1 MTIKYTTQAKCIQ
14 MSEKE
19 VSIMVKTDK
28 IKELIELNKGIIT
41 TKIIDDNKIHR
52 QYLKKL
58 VDEGYLIK
66 VSRGLY
72 VRPDKDISEFYIM
85 GEQYKSGIFSHN
97 TALYFYDLTDRTPFQ
112 LDMTFPSNVRI
123 SNDMIDSHYI
133 NKDKHEIGATTKEL
147 EDGTTIRLY
156 NMERTICDII
166 RDRNKIDSQIF
177 NTALKEY
184 MKRNDKNLNLLY
196 EYAKKFNILNILKIY
211 LEVLG

>member
-1 MTIKYTTQAKCIQ
+1 
-14 MSEKE
+14 
-19 VSIMVKTDK
+19 MVRTDK
-28 IKELIELNKGIIT
+28 IKQLIEQNNGIIT
-41 TKIIDDNKIHR
+41 TKIIDENNIHR
-52 QYLKKL
+52 QYLKNL

-72 VRPDKDISEFYIM
+72 VRPDKDINEYYIM
-85 GEQYKSGIFSHN
+85 GEQYKTGIFSHN

-123 SNDMIDSHYI
+123 SNDMINSHYI
-133 NKDKHEIGATTKEL
+133 SKDKFEMGITTKEL

-156 NMERTICDII
+156 DMERTICDII

-184 MKRNDKNLNLLY
+184 MNRKDKNLNLLY
-196 EYAKKFNILNILKIY
+196 EYAKQFNILKILKMY

>member
-1 MTIKYTTQAKCIQ
+1 
-14 MSEKE
+14 
-19 VSIMVKTDK
+19 MVKTDK
-28 IKELIELNKGIIT
+28 IKEIIELNNGILT
-41 TKIIDDNKIHR
+41 TKIVDENNIHR
-52 QYLKKL
+52 QYIKQL
-58 VDEGYLIK
+58 VDEGYIIK

-72 VRPDKDISEFYIM
+72 VKPDKDINEFYII
-85 GEQYKSGIFSHN
+85 GQQYKSGIFSHN
-97 TALYFYDLTDRTPFQ
+97 TALYFYDLTDRTPFE

-123 SNDMIDSHYI
+123 SNELVNSHYI
-133 NKDKHEIGATTKEL
+133 NREKFEIGLITKEL

-196 EYAKKFNILNILKIY
+196 EYAKKFNILRILKTY
-211 LEVLG
+211 LEVM

>member
-1 MTIKYTTQAKCIQ
+1 MN
-14 MSEKE
+14 
-19 VSIMVKTDK
+19 KTEILK
-28 IKELIELNKGIIT
+28 KMIEDNNGVIT
-41 TKIIDDNKIHR
+41 TKMLEEKNIHR

-58 VDEGYLIK
+58 VDEGYIEN
-66 VSRGLY
+66 VARGVY
-72 VRPDKDISEFYIM
+72 MVPGKHISEYYTV

-97 TALYFYDLTDRTPFQ
+97 TALYLYDMTDRTPFE

-123 SNDMIDSHYI
+123 SNFMVKAHYVS
-133 NKDKHEIGATTKEL
+133 KDKFELGLTTKIMW
-147 EDGTTIRLY
+147 DGTIIRVY

-184 MKRNDKNLNLLY
+184 MKRKDKNLNLLY
-196 EYAKKFNILNILKIY
+196 EYAKEFKILKILKVY

>member
-1 MTIKYTTQAKCIQ
+1 
-14 MSEKE
+14 
-19 VSIMVKTDK
+19 MVKTDK
-28 IKELIELNKGIIT
+28 IKELIELNNGIIT

-52 QYLKKL
+52 QYLKNL

-177 NTALKEY
+177 NTSLKEY

-196 EYAKKFNILNILKIY
+196 EYAKQFNILKILKMY

>member
-1 MTIKYTTQAKCIQ
+1 MA
-14 MSEKE
+14 
-19 VSIMVKTDK
+19 KTDM
-28 IKELIELNKGIIT
+28 IKELIEKNNGILT
-41 TKIIDDNKIHR
+41 TKMLEESNIHR
-52 QYLKKL
+52 QYLKQL
-58 VDEGYLIK
+58 VDDGYIIK

-72 VRPDKDISEFYIM
+72 VKPDKEINEYYIM

-97 TALYFYDLTDRTPFQ
+97 TALYFYDLTDRTPFE

-123 SNDMIDSHYI
+123 SNDMINSHYI
-133 NKDKHEIGATTKEL
+133 SKDKLELGVTTKEL
-147 EDGTTIRLY
+147 GYGTTIRLY

-184 MKRNDKNLNLLY
+184 IKRNDKNLNLLY
-196 EYAKKFNILNILKIY
+196 KYAKEFNILKILKMY

>member
-1 MTIKYTTQAKCIQ
+1 
-14 MSEKE
+14 
-19 VSIMVKTDK
+19 MVKTDK
-28 IKELIELNKGIIT
+28 IKEIIELNNGILA
-41 TKIIDDNKIHR
+41 TKIVDENNIHR
-52 QYLKKL
+52 QYIKQL
-58 VDEGYLIK
+58 VDEGYIIK

-72 VRPDKDISEFYIM
+72 VKPDKDINEFYII
-85 GEQYKSGIFSHN
+85 GQQYKSGIFSHN
-97 TALYFYDLTDRTPFQ
+97 TALYFYDLTDRTPFE

-123 SNDMIDSHYI
+123 SNELVNSHYI
-133 NKDKHEIGATTKEL
+133 NKEKFEIGLITKEL

-196 EYAKKFNILNILKIY
+196 EYAKKFNILRILKTY
-211 LEVLG
+211 LEVM

>member
-1 MTIKYTTQAKCIQ
+1 
-14 MSEKE
+14 
-19 VSIMVKTDK
+19 MVRTDQ
-28 IKELIELNKGIIT
+28 IKELIEQNNGIIT
-41 TKIIDDNKIHR
+41 TKIIDENKIHR
-52 QYLKKL
+52 QYLKNL

-72 VRPDKDISEFYIM
+72 VRPDKDINEYYIM
-85 GEQYKSGIFSHN
+85 GEQYKTGIFSHN

-123 SNDMIDSHYI
+123 SNDMINSHYI
-133 NKDKHEIGATTKEL
+133 SKDKFEMGITTKEL

-156 NMERTICDII
+156 DMERTICDII

-184 MKRNDKNLNLLY
+184 MNRKDKNLNLLY
-196 EYAKKFNILNILKIY
+196 EYAKQFNILKILKMY